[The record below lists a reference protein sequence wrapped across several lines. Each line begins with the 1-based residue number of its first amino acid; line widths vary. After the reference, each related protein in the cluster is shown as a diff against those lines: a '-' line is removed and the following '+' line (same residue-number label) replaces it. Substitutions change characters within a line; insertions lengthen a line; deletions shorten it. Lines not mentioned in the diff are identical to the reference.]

1 MFYSTGPCQG
11 NRTAIEY
18 TTNDPEIKGSN
29 PITAQVRR
37 RLVLGSGLPRKY
49 QTKIKVLTE

>member
-18 TTNDPEIKGSN
+18 KTTDPEIKGLN
-29 PITAQVRR
+29 LTPVQVRW
-37 RLVLGSGLPRKY
+37 RLMLGFGLPRKY
-49 QTKIKVLTE
+49 QPKIKVLTG

>member
-18 TTNDPEIKGSN
+18 KTTDPEIKGSN

-49 QTKIKVLTE
+49 QTKIKVLTG